1 MEHPR
6 VVDDPRA
13 LRALAHPLRQQIL
26 RRLSQEGPATSAI
39 LARELGEDR
48 GATSFHLRQLGRYGF
63 VVVDASLSSG
73 RRKFWRVA
81 PEDLRFPKL
90 PDGPASEATEAVM
103 TQLWG
108 DSLAQLARFYDRGD
122 PWHTESELSHATLRL
137 TQDEL
142 RAFIA
147 EYLELLR
154 RYVRPAEE
162 APSGARPVIGL
173 FAAFPNDEP
182 S

>member
-1 MEHPR
+1 MDHPR

-48 GATSFHLRQLGRYGF
+48 GATSFHLRQLARYGF
-63 VVVDASLSSG
+63 IAVDDALSSG
-73 RRKFWRVA
+73 RRKYWRLVD
-81 PEDLRFPKL
+81 EDLRFPRP
-90 PDGPASEATEAVM
+90 PDGLAAEASGAVLS
-103 TQLWG
+103 QLWG
-108 DSLAQLARFYDRGD
+108 DSLAELARFFRRAD
-122 PWHTESELSHATLRL
+122 PWLREAETSHSALRL

-142 RAFIA
+142 ARFGE
-147 EYLELLR
+147 EYLALLR
-154 RYVRPAEE
+154 RYVRTAEDAPA
-162 APSGARPVIGL
+162 GARPVIAL
-173 FAAFPNDEP
+173 FTAFPSDDA

>member
-26 RRLSQEGPATSAI
+26 RRLAQEGPATSAI

-63 VVVDASLSSG
+63 VVVDVALSSG

-81 PEDLRFPKL
+81 PEDLRFPTP
-90 PDGPASEATEAVM
+90 PDGPAGEAAGAVVS
-103 TQLWG
+103 QLWR
-108 DSLAQLARFYDRGD
+108 DSLAALAGFYGRAD
-122 PWHTESELSHATLRL
+122 PWLAESELSHAALRL
-137 TQDEL
+137 TRDEL
-142 RAFIA
+142 REFAE
-147 EYLELLR
+147 EYLALLH

-162 APSGARPVIGL
+162 APPGARPVIGL

>member
-1 MEHPR
+1 MDHPR

-13 LRALAHPLRQQIL
+13 LRALAHPLRQHIL

-63 VVVDASLSSG
+63 VVVDEALSSG

-90 PDGPASEATEAVM
+90 PDGPASEVAGAVVS
-103 TQLWG
+103 QLWRE
-108 DSLAQLARFYDRGD
+108 SLAELAGFYGRGD
-122 PWHTESELSHATLRL
+122 PWLAESELSHATLRL
-137 TQDEL
+137 TRDEL
-142 RAFIA
+142 RAFA
-147 EYLELLR
+147 DEYLALLR
-154 RYVRPAEE
+154 RYERPAEE

-173 FAAFPNDEP
+173 FATFPNDEP